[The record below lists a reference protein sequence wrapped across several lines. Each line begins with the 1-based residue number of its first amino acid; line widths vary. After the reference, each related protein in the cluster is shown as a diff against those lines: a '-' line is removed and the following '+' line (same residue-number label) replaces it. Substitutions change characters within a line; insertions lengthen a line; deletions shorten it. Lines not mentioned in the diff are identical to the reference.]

1 MLTAEEE
8 LGVFLACVE
17 IFDLGKEP
25 VPQHDSLLSGHLY
38 YEELMRT
45 GSSARFL
52 NCVRMQRET
61 FLNLVN
67 LLINEG
73 GLRDGKKICAGEKT
87 MILIH
92 ILVGHSNRQTAERW
106 QHSGS
111 TIHDVLMETLSAVLA
126 CGVILM
132 PRPKADDPQHDRI
145 TNNPKFFPFFGD
157 CIGALDGTHISAVVP
172 EDLHNIQT

>member
-8 LGVFLACVE
+8 LACVE
-17 IFDLGKEP
+17 IFDLEKEP

-73 GLRDGKKICAGEKT
+73 GLRDGKKYLC
-87 MILIH
+87 
-92 ILVGHSNRQTAERW
+92 W
-106 QHSGS
+106 
-111 TIHDVLMETLSAVLA
+111 
-126 CGVILM
+126 
-132 PRPKADDPQHDRI
+132 
-145 TNNPKFFPFFGD
+145 
-157 CIGALDGTHISAVVP
+157 
-172 EDLHNIQT
+172 